1 MRNKETMKTKKS
13 KITFTIEKQK
23 VGYEATLYQDG
34 KVMGRV
40 STYYKSNLLKSLSS
54 QKKLQEQVKI
64 CNVFR

>member
-1 MRNKETMKTKKS
+1 MKEKQKNMKT

-23 VGYEATLYQDG
+23 VGYEATLYQDD

-54 QKKLQEQVKI
+54 QKKLREQVEI
-64 CNVFR
+64 CNIFR